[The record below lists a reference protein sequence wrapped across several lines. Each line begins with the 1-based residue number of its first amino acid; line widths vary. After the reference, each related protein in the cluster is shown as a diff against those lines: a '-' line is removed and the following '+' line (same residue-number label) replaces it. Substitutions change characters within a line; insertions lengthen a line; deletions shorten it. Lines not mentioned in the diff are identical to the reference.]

1 MRQSQKESGSIW
13 SSYHKAIVIST
24 WRDKAN
30 QLIDIACHCYDLCVE
45 KTFPHIFFECNQARH
60 AWFRALT
67 IMSRFRCNPLSFGP
81 WMGLLAGEYLFGDE
95 DHPKILKQ
103 FINVG

>member
-1 MRQSQKESGSIW
+1 
-13 SSYHKAIVIST
+13 
-24 WRDKAN
+24 
-30 QLIDIACHCYDLCVE
+30 
-45 KTFPHIFFECNQARH
+45 
-60 AWFRALT
+60 
-67 IMSRFRCNPLSFGP
+67 MSRFRCNPLSFGP